1 MRLKNI
7 TAMVAAIATA
17 ASLATAAGLGAVAVS
32 SADAQTV
39 TTGDATITLDAQ
51 TAGQLTGHTFKAVK
65 IASYD
70 VYGTEPN
77 QSVTLRTE
85 DDVKA
90 EVVKYL
96 TATSHYA
103 ETDGDPLAWAQQ
115 QNDPK
120 LDQSGTSPWLGDGT
134 TRGLADALAP
144 QAKSAFTPVINGAT
158 ATFTLTS
165 PGLWLIV
172 DQAATDASSRSLPI
186 LAGTPLTINGK
197 QVSTGRI
204 AMKNQTA
211 SVSKT
216 VADQTVAAGQDAS
229 YTITTAIPNYVG
241 YKVQGYQ
248 FTVSDTFDAN
258 APLSYKPGT
267 LTVKVGDQVL
277 TAGTDYTVTGF
288 DATSKTF
295 TIDLSKYIT
304 ANGFFGTSAPKPEST
319 FTDADLVGKTVTV
332 EYKATVTG
340 STGNAGAANKP
351 AIKYPNDPTNNE
363 NKQEVP
369 GTPVKVFNFD
379 YTLLKK
385 DKTTNTTLEGAKFAI
400 KQNKADG
407 KYLAYTTGKDG
418 KGAWSELAAKP
429 ESTAT
434 GTAAGV
440 FATGQDG
447 KVRFPALDEGKYTIE
462 EIAAPTGYTNVGVSF
477 SFEIKANLTGTGTA
491 QTANPTYAI
500 DADSATGS
508 DRWGLVSNG
517 NGAEATVENVKSIT
531 QLPLTGGAGTML
543 FTVFAVLLIGAG
555 VAVSVKSRKTSAIA

>member
-17 ASLATAAGLGAVAVS
+17 ASLGTVAVA

-39 TTGDATITLDAQ
+39 TTGDATITLNAQ

-103 ETDGDPLAWAQQ
+103 EADGDPLAWAQQ
-115 QNDPK
+115 QDAPK
-120 LDQSGTSPWLGDGT
+120 LDQSVASPWLGDGT

-144 QAKSAFTPVINGAT
+144 QAKSAFTPAINGTT

-197 QVSTGRI
+197 QVSIGRI

-267 LTVKVGDQVL
+267 LTVKVGGQVL
-277 TAGTDYTVTGF
+277 TADKDYTVTGF
-288 DATSKTF
+288 GATSKTF

-400 KQNKADG
+400 SRTRRTASTSPTPPIRTARAPGANWPRSRNPPPPAPPPACSPPARTARSGSPPLTKASTPSRRSPPRPATPTWACPSAS
-407 KYLAYTTGKDG
+407 KSRPTSREPAPPRPQARPMRSTPIAPPAATGG
-418 KGAWSELAAKP
+418 GWSR
-429 ESTAT
+429 TAT
-434 GTAAGV
+434 
-440 FATGQDG
+440 
-447 KVRFPALDEGKYTIE
+447 
-462 EIAAPTGYTNVGVSF
+462 AP
-477 SFEIKANLTGTGTA
+477 KR
-491 QTANPTYAI
+491 P
-500 DADSATGS
+500 
-508 DRWGLVSNG
+508 
-517 NGAEATVENVKSIT
+517 
-531 QLPLTGGAGTML
+531 
-543 FTVFAVLLIGAG
+543 
-555 VAVSVKSRKTSAIA
+555 SRT

>member
-17 ASLATAAGLGAVAVS
+17 ASLGTVAVA

-39 TTGDATITLDAQ
+39 TTGDATITLNAQ

-103 ETDGDPLAWAQQ
+103 EADGDPLAWAQQ
-115 QNDPK
+115 QDAPK
-120 LDQSGTSPWLGDGT
+120 LDQSVASPWLGDGT

-144 QAKSAFTPVINGAT
+144 QAKSAFTPVINGTT

-197 QVSTGRI
+197 QVSIGRI

-248 FTVSDTFDAN
+248 FTVSDTFDVN

-267 LTVKVGDQVL
+267 LTVKVGGQVL
-277 TAGTDYTVTGF
+277 TADKDYTVTGF
-288 DATSKTF
+288 GATSKTF
-295 TIDLSKYIT
+295 TIDLNKYIT

-477 SFEIKANLTGTGTA
+477 NFEIKANLTGTGAA
-491 QTANPTYAI
+491 QTASPTYAI

-517 NGAEATVENVKSIT
+517 NGAEVTVENVKSIT

-543 FTVFAVLLIGAG
+543 FTVVAVLLIGAG
-555 VAVSVKSRKTSAIA
+555 VTVGVKSRKTSAIA

>member
-17 ASLATAAGLGAVAVS
+17 ASLGAVAVS

-39 TTGDATITLDAQ
+39 TTGDTTITLDAQ

-96 TATSHYA
+96 TATSHYVEA
-103 ETDGDPLAWAQQ
+103 DGDPLAWAQQ

-144 QAKSAFTPVINGAT
+144 QAKSAFAPVINGTT

-385 DKTTNTTLEGAKFAI
+385 DKTTGAALEGAKFAI

-407 KYLAYTTGKDG
+407 KYLAYTTGQDG

-462 EIAAPTGYTNVGVSF
+462 EIAAPNGYTNVGVSF
-477 SFEIKANLTGTGTA
+477 NFEIKANLTGTGA
-491 QTANPTYAI
+491 VQTANPTYAI

>member
-17 ASLATAAGLGAVAVS
+17 ASLGTVAVA

-39 TTGDATITLDAQ
+39 TTGDATITLNAQ

-120 LDQSGTSPWLGDGT
+120 LDQSVASPWLGDGT

-144 QAKSAFTPVINGAT
+144 QAKSAFTPVINGTT

-216 VADQTVAAGQDAS
+216 VADQTVAAGQDAF

-267 LTVKVGDQVL
+267 LTVKVGGQVL
-277 TAGTDYTVTGF
+277 TADKDYTVTGF
-288 DATSKTF
+288 GATSKTF

-429 ESTAT
+429 ESTAA
-434 GTAAGV
+434 GTASGV

-462 EIAAPTGYTNVGVSF
+462 EIAAPAGYTNVGVSF
-477 SFEIKANLTGTGTA
+477 SFEIKANLTGTGAA
-491 QTANPTYAI
+491 QTASPTYAI

-543 FTVFAVLLIGAG
+543 FTVVAVLLIGAG
-555 VAVSVKSRKTSAIA
+555 VTVGVKSRKTSAIA

>member
-17 ASLATAAGLGAVAVS
+17 ASLGAVAVS
-32 SADAQTV
+32 SADAQAV
-39 TTGDATITLDAQ
+39 TTGDTTITLDAQ

-96 TATSHYA
+96 TATSHYVEA
-103 ETDGDPLAWAQQ
+103 DGDPLAWAQQ

-134 TRGLADALAP
+134 TRGLADALAS
-144 QAKSAFTPVINGAT
+144 QAKSAFAPVINGTT

-172 DQAATDASSRSLPI
+172 DQAATTASSRSLPI
-186 LAGTPLTINGK
+186 LAGTPLTVNGK

-295 TIDLSKYIT
+295 TIDLSKYII
-304 ANGFFGTSAPKPEST
+304 ANGFFGTSEPKPEST

-351 AIKYPNDPTNNE
+351 AIKYPNDPTNNA

-385 DKTTNTTLEGAKFAI
+385 DKTTGAALEGAKFAI

-407 KYLAYTTGKDG
+407 KYLAYTTGQDG

-462 EIAAPTGYTNVGVSF
+462 EIAAPTGYANVGVSF
-477 SFEIKANLTGTGTA
+477 SFEIKANLTGTGAA

-555 VAVSVKSRKTSAIA
+555 VAVSVKSRKTNAIA

>member
-17 ASLATAAGLGAVAVS
+17 ASLGAVAVA

-39 TTGDATITLDAQ
+39 TTGDATITLNAQ

-120 LDQSGTSPWLGDGT
+120 LDQSGASPWLGDGT

-144 QAKSAFTPVINGAT
+144 QAKSAFTPVINGTT

-267 LTVKVGDQVL
+267 LTVKVGGQVL

-295 TIDLSKYIT
+295 TIDLNKYIT

-407 KYLAYTTGKDG
+407 KYLAYTTGQDG

-429 ESTAT
+429 ESTAA
-434 GTAAGV
+434 GTASGV

-477 SFEIKANLTGTGTA
+477 NFEIKANLTGTGAA
-491 QTANPTYAI
+491 QTASPTYAI

-517 NGAEATVENVKSIT
+517 NGAEVTVENVKSIT

-543 FTVFAVLLIGAG
+543 FTVVAVLLIGAG
-555 VAVSVKSRKTSAIA
+555 VTVGVKSRKTSAIA

>member
-1 MRLKNI
+1 MGDVGAGGFGAGLVNDLLEQF
-7 TAMVAAIATA
+7 TV
-17 ASLATAAGLGAVAVS
+17 LATVDGFQGGT
-32 SADAQTV
+32 DQ
-39 TTGDATITLDAQ
+39 
-51 TAGQLTGHTFKAVK
+51 F
-65 IASYD
+65 D
-70 VYGTEPN
+70 VVLL
-77 QSVTLRTE
+77 Q
-85 DDVKA
+85 D
-90 EVVKYL
+90 
-96 TATSHYA
+96 
-103 ETDGDPLAWAQQ
+103 
-115 QNDPK
+115 
-120 LDQSGTSPWLGDGT
+120 
-134 TRGLADALAP
+134 
-144 QAKSAFTPVINGAT
+144 
-158 ATFTLTS
+158 
-165 PGLWLIV
+165 
-172 DQAATDASSRSLPI
+172 
-186 LAGTPLTINGK
+186 AGTPLTINGK

-295 TIDLSKYIT
+295 TLDLSKYII
-304 ANGFFGTSAPKPEST
+304 ANGFFGTSEPKPEST

-351 AIKYPNDPTNNE
+351 AIKYPNDPTNNA

-385 DKTTNTTLEGAKFAI
+385 DKTTGAALEGAKFAI

-407 KYLAYTTGKDG
+407 KYLAYTTGQDG

-429 ESTAT
+429 ESAATSTAS
-434 GTAAGV
+434 GV
-440 FATGQDG
+440 FATDQDG
-447 KVRFPALDEGKYTIE
+447 KVMFPALDEGKYTIE
-462 EIAAPTGYTNVGVSF
+462 EIAAPNGYTNVGVSF
-477 SFEIKANLTGTGTA
+477 NFEIKANLTGTGA
-491 QTANPTYAI
+491 SQTANPTYAI

>member
-17 ASLATAAGLGAVAVS
+17 ASLGTVAVA

-39 TTGDATITLDAQ
+39 TTGDATITLNAQ

-115 QNDPK
+115 QDAPK
-120 LDQSGTSPWLGDGT
+120 LDQSVASPWLGDGT

-144 QAKSAFTPVINGAT
+144 QAKSAFTPVINGTT

-267 LTVKVGDQVL
+267 LTVKVGGQVL
-277 TAGTDYTVTGF
+277 TADKDYTVTGF

-407 KYLAYTTGKDG
+407 KYLAYTTG
-418 KGAWSELAAKP
+418 
-429 ESTAT
+429 
-434 GTAAGV
+434 
-440 FATGQDG
+440 QDG

-462 EIAAPTGYTNVGVSF
+462 EIAAPTDYTNVGVSF
-477 SFEIKANLTGTGTA
+477 NFEIKANLTGTGAA
-491 QTANPTYAI
+491 QTASPTYAI

-543 FTVFAVLLIGAG
+543 FTVVAVLLIGAG
-555 VAVSVKSRKTSAIA
+555 VTVGVKSRKTSAIA

>member
-17 ASLATAAGLGAVAVS
+17 ASLGAVAVA

-39 TTGDATITLDAQ
+39 TTGDATITLNAQ

-229 YTITTAIPNYVG
+229 YMITTAIPNYVG

-267 LTVKVGDQVL
+267 LTVKVGGQVL
-277 TAGTDYTVTGF
+277 TADKDYTVTGF
-288 DATSKTF
+288 DAASKTF

-385 DKTTNTTLEGAKFAI
+385 DKTTGTTLEGAKFAI

-407 KYLAYTTGKDG
+407 KYLAYTTDKDG

-429 ESTAT
+429 ESTAS
-434 GTAAGV
+434 GV

-462 EIAAPTGYTNVGVSF
+462 EIAAPTDYTNVGVSF
-477 SFEIKANLTGTGTA
+477 NFEIKANLTGTGAA
-491 QTANPTYAI
+491 QTASPTYAI

-543 FTVFAVLLIGAG
+543 FTVVAVLLIGAG
-555 VAVSVKSRKTSAIA
+555 VTVGVKSRKTSAIA

>member
-17 ASLATAAGLGAVAVS
+17 ASLGTVAVA

-39 TTGDATITLDAQ
+39 TTGDATITLNAQ

-103 ETDGDPLAWAQQ
+103 EADGDPLAWAQQ
-115 QNDPK
+115 QDAPK
-120 LDQSGTSPWLGDGT
+120 LDQSVASPWLGDGT

-144 QAKSAFTPVINGAT
+144 QAKSAFTPVINDTT

-267 LTVKVGDQVL
+267 LTVKVGGQVL
-277 TAGTDYTVTGF
+277 TADKDYTVTGF
-288 DATSKTF
+288 GATSKTF

-407 KYLAYTTGKDG
+407 KYLAYTTDKDG

-429 ESTAT
+429 ESTAA
-434 GTAAGV
+434 GTASGV

-477 SFEIKANLTGTGTA
+477 NFEIKANLTGTGAA
-491 QTANPTYAI
+491 QTASPTYAI

-517 NGAEATVENVKSIT
+517 NGAEVTVENVKSIT

-543 FTVFAVLLIGAG
+543 FTVVAVLLIGAG
-555 VAVSVKSRKTSAIA
+555 VTVGVKSRKTSAIA

>member
-17 ASLATAAGLGAVAVS
+17 ASLGTVAVA

-39 TTGDATITLDAQ
+39 TTGDATITLNAQ

-103 ETDGDPLAWAQQ
+103 EADGDPLAWAQQ

-120 LDQSGTSPWLGDGT
+120 LDQSGASPWLGDGT

-144 QAKSAFTPVINGAT
+144 QAKSAFTPVINGTT

-216 VADQTVAAGQDAS
+216 VADQTVAAGQDAF

-267 LTVKVGDQVL
+267 LTVKVGGQVL
-277 TAGTDYTVTGF
+277 TADKDYTVTGF

-332 EYKATVTG
+332 EYKATVAG

-351 AIKYPNDPTNNE
+351 AIKYPNDPINNE

-407 KYLAYTTGKDG
+407 KYLAYTTGKDD

-429 ESTAT
+429 ESTAA

-477 SFEIKANLTGTGTA
+477 SFEIKANLTGTGAA
-491 QTANPTYAI
+491 QTASPTYAI

-517 NGAEATVENVKSIT
+517 DGAEATVENVKNIT

-543 FTVFAVLLIGAG
+543 FTVVAVLLLGAG
-555 VAVSVKSRKTSAIA
+555 VTVGVKSRKTSAIA